1 MSPVRVLYVEGN
13 YDGTV
18 GGSYFSLLFLL
29 ENLDRARFDWLL
41 VLRRDTPLMP
51 RFEAAGGR
59 VRIIE
64 RTPPFQVPPSWRR
77 VPLLG
82 PLVRAFQSV
91 VNLLRFYLTVFRLSR
106 VVRRERVQLVH
117 LNNSV
122 ISNYDW
128 MLAAMLARVPCITHE
143 RGLNDAYSSMARWCA
158 PRLARVICISQAVHD
173 KLIER
178 GVTRGNLVMIHNG
191 LDPARV
197 VPTCSAEAF
206 RQKFGI
212 PADHLVIGLLGNI
225 REWKRQEI
233 VVRALPHIVRRV
245 PHVTCMFVGEAA
257 ANDQAYLA
265 RLRTLLEEFGLSR
278 QVVFTGYCRQVAD
291 ALNVMS
297 VSIHASTWP
306 EPFGRVLLEAMA
318 MRKPVVGSR
327 GGAVTEIVLDGVTGY
342 TFTPSDPEDL
352 AARVVDLLEHP
363 ERARAFGEAGYAL
376 LISDFHIAS
385 NVAKTMAVYDDVLR
399 RRAGETRD

>member
-1 MSPVRVLYVEGN
+1 MSPARVLYVEGN

-29 ENLDRARFDWLL
+29 QNLDRARFDSLL
-41 VLRRDTPLMP
+41 VLRRDTPLLP
-51 RFEAAGGR
+51 RFEAAAGR
-59 VRIIE
+59 VRIIA

-77 VPLLG
+77 VPLVGALLG
-82 PLVRAFQSV
+82 ALQSL
-91 VNLLRFYLTVFRLSR
+91 VNLFRFYLTVFRLSR
-106 VVRRERVQLVH
+106 VLRRERVQLVH

-122 ISNYDW
+122 TSNHDW

-143 RGLNDAYSSMARWCA
+143 RGLNDVYSSMARWCA

-178 GVTRGNLVMIHNG
+178 DVTRDNLVMIHNG
-191 LDPARV
+191 LDPAQV
-197 VPTCSAEAF
+197 VPACSAEAF
-206 RQKFGI
+206 REKFGI
-212 PADHLVIGLLGNI
+212 PPDHLVIGLLGNI
-225 REWKRQEI
+225 REWKGQEI

-245 PHVTCMFVGEAA
+245 PQVTCLFVGEAA
-257 ANDQAYLA
+257 ANDQPYLTHLQA
-265 RLRTLLEEFGLSR
+265 LIKAFGITR
-278 QVVFTGYCRQVAD
+278 HVVFTGYCRQVAD

-297 VSIHASTWP
+297 LSIHASTWP

-342 TFTPSDPEDL
+342 TFTPSDPVDL

-363 ERARAFGEAGYAL
+363 ERARTFGEAGYAR

-385 NVAKTMAVYDDVLR
+385 NVTKTMAVYDEVLR
-399 RRAGETRD
+399 GQ

>member
-1 MSPVRVLYVEGN
+1 MAPARVLYVEGN

-29 ENLDRARFDWLL
+29 ENLDRARFDSLL

-51 RFEAAGGR
+51 RFEAAAGR
-59 VRIIE
+59 VRIIK
-64 RTPPFQVPPSWRR
+64 RTPPFQVPPTWRR
-77 VPLLG
+77 VPLVG
-82 PLVRAFQSV
+82 FFCGAFQSL
-91 VNLLRFYLTVFRLSR
+91 VNLWRFYLTVFRLSR
-106 VVRRERVQLVH
+106 VLRRERVQLVH

-122 ISNYDW
+122 TSNHDW
-128 MLAAMLARVPCITHE
+128 MLGAMLARVPCITHE
-143 RGLNDAYSSMARWCA
+143 RGLNDVYSPMARWCA
-158 PRLARVICISQAVHD
+158 RRLARVICISQAVHD
-173 KLIER
+173 KLVER
-178 GVTRGNLVMIHNG
+178 SVTRDNLVLIHNG
-191 LDPARV
+191 LDPAQV

-225 REWKRQEI
+225 REWKGQEI

-245 PHVTCMFVGEAA
+245 PNVTCLFVGEAA
-257 ANDQAYLA
+257 TNDQAYLA
-265 RLRTLLEEFGLSR
+265 RLQTLIKEFGITR
-278 QVVFTGYCRQVAD
+278 NVVFTGYCRQVAD
-291 ALNVMS
+291 ALNVMAL
-297 VSIHASTWP
+297 SIHASTWP

-327 GGAVTEIVLDGVTGY
+327 GGAVTEIVLDGATGY

-352 AARVVDLLEHP
+352 AARVVELLEHP
-363 ERARAFGEAGYAL
+363 ERARAFGEAGYAR

-399 RRAGETRD
+399 RGR